1 MADWNPGLY
10 LRFERERTQPVRD
23 LVARLEVRQPS
34 RILDIGCGPG
44 NSAAVLKDRWPKAAV
59 TGLDNS
65 RAMGCRV
72 TQSPDQAGEDPNHDG
87 KHGHGDRA
95 Y

>member
-1 MADWNPGLY
+1 MADWNPALY

-23 LVARLEVRQPS
+23 LVARLEVRETS

-44 NSAAVLKDRWPKAAV
+44 NSTAVLKERWPRASV

-65 RAMGCRV
+65 PAML
-72 TQSPDQAGEDPNHDG
+72 E
-87 KHGHGDRA
+87 
-95 Y
+95 

>member
-44 NSAAVLKDRWPKAAV
+44 NSTAVLKDRWPKAAV

-65 RAMGCRV
+65 RAMIEKACR
-72 TQSPDQAGEDPNHDG
+72 S
-87 KHGHGDRA
+87 RA
-95 Y
+95 DIEWSGPMPRPTCRIWAS